1 LTVAAEVFT
10 QKSTMSSRAVRRR
23 PAISDELRAI
33 LIRERGWFGFRI
45 ALWGSYFAT
54 PLFADMQ
61 RRHGLLR
68 DEFAILA
75 SLHDYGALTAKTIC
89 VITGRPKNSISR
101 AVTRLT
107 ATGRIRSVVNAA
119 DRREAILS
127 LRAAGRRLYAAIL
140 PMCRERERR
149 MLRPL
154 TGRQQAQLDQI
165 LAKLL
170 NFYHLDPRGLSCEFD
185 R

>member
-1 LTVAAEVFT
+1 
-10 QKSTMSSRAVRRR
+10 MSKRAPPRR

-54 PLFADMQ
+54 PLFAEMQ
-61 RRHGLLR
+61 RRFGLLR

-75 SLHDYGALTAKTIC
+75 SLHDYGSLTAKTIC

-101 AVTRLT
+101 GVTRLGKS
-107 ATGRIRSVVNAA
+107 GRIKSVINRA

-127 LRAAGRRLYAAIL
+127 LRADGRKLYRAIL
-140 PMCRERERR
+140 PLCREREQR
-149 MLRPL
+149 MLRAL
-154 TGRQQAQLDQI
+154 TRRERRQLDRI

-170 NFYHLDPRGLSCEFD
+170 NFYHLDPAGLSAEFD

>member
-1 LTVAAEVFT
+1 
-10 QKSTMSSRAVRRR
+10 MSKRAPRRR
-23 PAISDELRAI
+23 SAISAELRAI

-61 RRHGLLR
+61 RRFGLLR
-68 DEFAILA
+68 DQFAVLA
-75 SLHDYGALTAKTIC
+75 SLYDYGPLTAKTIC

-101 AVTRLT
+101 AVTRLIE
-107 ATGRIRSVVNAA
+107 TGRIVSVINRA

-127 LRAAGRRLYAAIL
+127 LRAAGRKLYRAIL

-149 MLRPL
+149 MLRAL
-154 TGRQQAQLDQI
+154 TRREQRQLDRI
-165 LAKLL
+165 LANLL
-170 NFYHLDPRGLSCEFD
+170 NFYHLDPQGLSAEFD